1 MANTVNILGFAN
13 TFGDWVVATN
23 ADSNE
28 INSIGKYDW
37 TKDSGTLI
45 LNGTGTSLTVGNN
58 AIVAGQLQV
67 TGTSSSATIDNNLTV
82 GKQVYFTNTTQS
94 LVSSGRITSN
104 GTIFATNTG
113 TSLSVSNNSTLAGTL
128 TVSGT
133 TIISNTIN
141 VLGAATLQNSL
152 SVGAGALI
160 TGNTS
165 ITGNTY
171 TSFLTSNNR
180 INAGQLSVTSNGDF
194 GGSIIATVSAVV
206 NGYDVISYILGAFT
220 QANSA
225 YGSQNVT
232 GTYANSAYYTANSAQ
247 LYANGAFLKANSAY
261 GSQNTTGT
269 YANSAYEAA
278 NSAGVYANG
287 AFLKANSAY
296 GSQNTTGTYANAA
309 FLFANNLQSGAQTFN
324 NMTLT
329 GTSLTAT
336 NAIGAFQSLTTSA
349 SLAVGGSFVL
359 NGTVVYTTN
368 NFVINANTNTPII
381 SYFSVNRGTA
391 NNQPNGIP
399 NANAS
404 IRWNESNKYF
414 DIVDVNN
421 GTQYSQIMTANMIS
435 DSTTST
441 STATV
446 PTNKV
451 LTGAFTQANAAFTQ
465 ANSAYG
471 SQNTTGTYANSAY
484 LAANNANANAIT
496 SGAYA
501 NSAFG
506 AANTAAL
513 SAAPAFTQA
522 NGAFTQANAAFIFAN
537 SSSST
542 LSSSI
547 TAAGSYANSGYYTAN
562 VAYVN
567 ALTADSKAVTAGS
580 YANSAFLVAN
590 NAATSAA
597 ASYANSAFITANNAL
612 PRTGG
617 TLSGDLGITGNL
629 FVNGTSS
636 YINVSTFQT
645 VDSLIE
651 LAANN
656 LSDTID
662 IGFYGQYASVGTK
675 YAGLVRKAGS
685 SYFLFQDITSNP
697 TSNSVGTISY
707 ANYGTLNANISAGQ
721 ITSSQ
726 PIPVTSGGTGVT
738 SSTGT
743 GNAVLSSGFTI
754 TSGTINSTTIN
765 TSTLVGPAL
774 GTPISGNLSNC
785 TFPTLNQNTSGTAAG
800 LSATLAVAS
809 GGTGVTSSTG
819 TGSVVLSSGFTITSG
834 TINSTTIN
842 SPSLVTPALGTPSS
856 GNLSNCTFPTLNQ
869 NTTGNAATAT
879 NATNATNVTGVS
891 GTLGYSTSGITVGT
905 SAQAGPMVQ
914 STGGGAAVL
923 SFHRPGS
930 YAINMGLDTD
940 NSFKWGGWSNGGNT
954 FRMQVDASGNLTA
967 AGIMYAV
974 QFSGSGAGLTN
985 IPGANVTG
993 TVGDCS
999 RFSATNQDSQFNS
1012 IGIGTGA
1019 PGGGNLR
1026 ASGNIT
1032 AYYSDNRL
1040 KTKLGNITGALSKV
1054 KSLNGFYY
1062 EANQT
1067 AQDLGYEVKRE
1078 VGVSAQEVQLIL
1090 PEIVSPAPIDAQ
1102 YLTID
1107 YERLV
1112 PLLIEAIKELSD
1124 QVEELKA
1131 KLP

>member
-13 TFGDWVVATN
+13 TFGDWIVATN

-45 LNGTGTSLTVGNN
+45 LNGAGTSLSVGNN
-58 AIVAGQLQV
+58 AIISGQLQV

-82 GKQVYFTNTTQS
+82 GKQVYFTNTSQS
-94 LVSSGRITSN
+94 LVASGTITSN

-113 TSLSVSNNSTLAGTL
+113 TSLSVSNNSTLGGTL
-128 TVSGT
+128 AVSGT
-133 TIISNTIN
+133 TTISNTIN
-141 VLGAATLQNSL
+141 VLGATTLQNSL
-152 SVGAGALI
+152 TVGAGAGI
-160 TGNTS
+160 TGNVS

-180 INAGQLSVTSNGDF
+180 INAGQLTVTSNGNF
-194 GGSIIATVSAVV
+194 GGSIIAATSAVV
-206 NGYDVISYILGAFT
+206 NGYDIIAYILGAFT

-225 YGSQNVT
+225 YGSQNTT
-232 GTYANSAYYTANSAQ
+232 GIYSNSAFSFANSSY
-247 LYANGAFLKANSAY
+247 
-261 GSQNTTGT
+261 
-269 YANSAYEAA
+269 
-278 NSAGVYANG
+278 
-287 AFLKANSAY
+287 
-296 GSQNTTGTYANAA
+296 
-309 FLFANNLQSGAQTFN
+309 LFANNLQSGAQTIN

-329 GTSLTAT
+329 GSSLSAT
-336 NAIGAFQSLTTSA
+336 NAVGAFQSLTTSG
-349 SLAVGGSFVL
+349 SVTVGGSFVL

-368 NFVINANTNTPII
+368 NFVINANTNTPVI

-391 NNQPNGIP
+391 NNQPTGIP
-399 NANAS
+399 NANAT
-404 IRWNESNKYF
+404 IRWYETGKYF
-414 DIVDVNN
+414 DILDVNN

-441 STATV
+441 STTTV

-451 LTGAFTQANAAFTQ
+451 LTGAFIQANAAFSAANTAALSAQPAFTQ
-465 ANSAYG
+465 ANSAYQ

-501 NSAFG
+501 NSAFS

-513 SAAPAFTQA
+513 SAQPAFI
-522 NGAFTQANAAFIFAN
+522 QANAAYTQAN
-537 SSSST
+537 
-542 LSSSI
+542 
-547 TAAGSYANSGYYTAN
+547 TATT
-562 VAYVN
+562 N
-567 ALTADSKAVTAGS
+567 AATADTKAVTAGS
-580 YANSAFLVAN
+580 YANSAF
-590 NAATSAA
+590 T
-597 ASYANSAFITANNAL
+597 TANNAL

-617 TLSGDLGITGNL
+617 TLSGDLGVTGNL

-675 YAGLVRKAGS
+675 YAGLVRSAAS
-685 SYFLFQDITSNP
+685 NFYLFQGIATNP
-697 TSNSVGTISY
+697 TSNSVGAIAF
-707 ANYGTLNANISAGQ
+707 ANYGTLNANIAAGQ

-726 PIPVTSGGTGVT
+726 PLPVTSGGTGVT
-738 SSTGT
+738 TSTGT
-743 GNAVLSSGFTI
+743 GSNVLSTSPSISSPTFTTPI
-754 TSGTINSTTIN
+754 
-765 TSTLVGPAL
+765 L
-774 GTPISGNLSNC
+774 GTPQSGNLSNC
-785 TFPTLNQNTSGTAAG
+785 TFPTLNQNTTGTAAG
-800 LSATLAVAS
+800 LSSTLAVAS

-819 TGSVVLSSGFTITSG
+819 TGSVVLS
-834 TINSTTIN
+834 N
-842 SPSLVTPALGTPSS
+842 SPSLTSPSLTTPTLGTPAS

-869 NTTGNAATAT
+869 NT
-879 NATNATNVTGVS
+879 S
-891 GTLGYSTSGITVGT
+891 GTAGGLSGTPNITVGT
-905 SAQAGPMVQ
+905 
-914 STGGGAAVL
+914 
-923 SFHRPGS
+923 
-930 YAINMGLDTD
+930 I
-940 NSFKWGGWSNGGNT
+940 NGGNSQLNSLGINT
-954 FRMQVDASGNLTA
+954 ASSGTA
-967 AGIMYAV
+967 GEI
-974 QFSGSGAGLTN
+974 
-985 IPGANVTG
+985 
-993 TVGDCS
+993 
-999 RFSATNQDSQFNS
+999 RAT
-1012 IGIGTGA
+1012 
-1019 PGGGNLR
+1019 
-1026 ASGNIT
+1026 GNIT
-1032 AYYSDNRL
+1032 AYYSDDRL
-1040 KTKLGNITGALSKV
+1040 KTKLGNITGALSKI
-1054 KSLNGFYY
+1054 KTLNGFYY

-1067 AQDLGYEVKRE
+1067 AQDLGYKVRRE
-1078 VGVSAQEVQLIL
+1078 VGVSAQEVQSIL

>member
-13 TFGDWVVATN
+13 TFGDWIVATN

-45 LNGTGTSLTVGNN
+45 LNGAGTSLTVGNN
-58 AIVAGQLQV
+58 AIIVGQLQV

-94 LVSSGRITSN
+94 LVASGTVTSN

-113 TSLSVSNNSTLAGTL
+113 TSLSVSNNSTLGGTL

-133 TIISNTIN
+133 TTISNTIN

-160 TGNTS
+160 TGNVS

-171 TSFLTSNNR
+171 TSFLTANNR
-180 INAGQLSVTSNGDF
+180 LNTGQLTVTSNGNF
-194 GGSIIATVSAVV
+194 GGSIVVTSSAVV
-206 NGYDVISYILGAFT
+206 NGYDIISYILGAFT

-232 GTYANSAYYTANSAQ
+232 GTYANSAYLAANSAS
-247 LYANGAFLKANSAY
+247 LYANGAFVQANAAY
-261 GSQNTTGT
+261 VSQNTTGT
-269 YANSAYEAA
+269 YANS
-278 NSAGVYANG
+278 
-287 AFLKANSAY
+287 
-296 GSQNTTGTYANAA
+296 A
-309 FLFANNLQSGAQTFN
+309 FLFANNLQSGAQTHN

-336 NAIGAFQSLTTSA
+336 NAIGAFQSLTTSG
-349 SLAVGGSFVL
+349 SVTVGGSFVL
-359 NGTVVYTTN
+359 NGTVIYTTN

-404 IRWNESNKYF
+404 IRWNESSKYW

-451 LTGAFTQANAAFTQ
+451 LTGAFIQANAA
-465 ANSAYG
+465 Y
-471 SQNTTGTYANSAY
+471 
-484 LAANNANANAIT
+484 
-496 SGAYA
+496 
-501 NSAFG
+501 G

-513 SAAPAFTQA
+513 SAAPAFIQA
-522 NGAFTQANAAFIFAN
+522 NGAFSQANAAFTFAN

-547 TAAGSYANSGYYTAN
+547 TAAGSYANSAFTTAN

-567 ALTADSKAVTAGS
+567 AQTADSKAVTSGS
-580 YANSAFLVAN
+580 YANSAF
-590 NAATSAA
+590 T
-597 ASYANSAFITANNAL
+597 TANNAL
-612 PRTGG
+612 PKTGG

-675 YAGLVRKAGS
+675 YTGLVRTAGS
-685 SYFLFQDITSNP
+685 SYFLFQGITSNP
-697 TSNSVGTISY
+697 TSNSVGTITY
-707 ANYGTLNANISAGQ
+707 ANYGTLNANIAAGQ

-726 PIPVTSGGTGVT
+726 PLPVTSGGTGVT
-738 SSTGT
+738 TSTG
-743 GNAVLSSGFTI
+743 S
-754 TSGTINSTTIN
+754 
-765 TSTLVGPAL
+765 
-774 GTPISGNLSNC
+774 
-785 TFPTLNQNTSGTAAG
+785 
-800 LSATLAVAS
+800 
-809 GGTGVTSSTG
+809 
-819 TGSVVLSSGFTITSG
+819 GSVVLSTSP
-834 TINSTTIN
+834 TLTTPI
-842 SPSLVTPALGTPSS
+842 LGTPQS

-869 NTTGNAATAT
+869 NTTGTAA
-879 NATNATNVTGVS
+879 GLS
-891 GTLGYSTSGITVGT
+891 GSPNITVGDIQSNRAGT
-905 SAQAGPMVQ
+905 PTQGIVFLGNAGTHYLFWDGTNYVMPNANLYVNGVQAVTNSGTWAINISGSAASLSATLAVGSGGTGVTT
-914 STGGGAAVL
+914 STGSGSNVL
-923 SFHRPGS
+923 STSPTLTTPILG
-930 YAINMGLDTD
+930 TP
-940 NSFKWGGWSNGGNT
+940 T
-954 FRMQVDASGNLTA
+954 SGNLANCTFPTLNQNTTGTA
-967 AGIMYAV
+967 YNITQYSINQNLSTTSGVTFDSVSTAGTVSAV
-974 QFSGSGAGLTN
+974 TVPGAGRGLCVRAPAGDASSAILQFTNNAVSAQWGAISTPSSGVMNISASSGLTC
-985 IPGANVTG
+985 
-993 TVGDCS
+993 D
-999 RFSATNQDSQFNS
+999 
-1012 IGIGTGA
+1012 
-1019 PGGGNLR
+1019 
-1026 ASGNIT
+1026 GNIT
-1032 AYYSDNRL
+1032 AYSDVRI
-1040 KTKLGNITGALSKV
+1040 KTNITKIGDALNKV
-1054 KSLNGFYY
+1054 GQLNGYTFDRTDT
-1062 EANQT
+1062 ETARQT
-1067 AQDLGYEVKRE
+1067 
-1078 VGVSAQEVQLIL
+1078 GVIAQEVLKVL
-1090 PEIVSPAPIDAQ
+1090 PEAVTELNDENKT
-1102 YLTID
+1102 LTVA
-1107 YERLV
+1107 YGNMMGLM
-1112 PLLIEAIKELSD
+1112 IEAIKELRE

>member
-113 TSLSVSNNSTLAGTL
+113 ISLSVSNNSTLAGTL

-206 NGYDVISYILGAFT
+206 DGYDVISYILGAFT

-329 GTSLTAT
+329 GSSLSAT

-349 SLAVGGSFVL
+349 SLTVGGSFVL

-441 STATV
+441 STTTV

-471 SQNTTGTYANSAY
+471 SQNVTGTYANSAY

-501 NSAFG
+501 NSAFS

-513 SAAPAFTQA
+513 SAAPAFLQA
-522 NGAFTQANAAFIFAN
+522 NGAFLQANAAFIFAN
-537 SSSST
+537 SVINSHNT
-542 LSSSI
+542 SI
-547 TAAGSYANSGYYTAN
+547 A
-562 VAYVN
+562 
-567 ALTADSKAVTAGS
+567 TADSKAVTAGS

-869 NTTGNAATAT
+869 NTTGNAAGLSSTLAV
-879 NATNATNVTGVS
+879 ASGGTGVTSSTGTGSVVLSNSPSLTSPSLTTPTLGTPASGNLSNCTFPTLNQNTS
-891 GTLGYSTSGITVGT
+891 GTAGGLSGNPNITVGT
-905 SAQAGPMVQ
+905 
-914 STGGGAAVL
+914 
-923 SFHRPGS
+923 
-930 YAINMGLDTD
+930 I
-940 NSFKWGGWSNGGNT
+940 NGGNSQLNSLGINT
-954 FRMQVDASGNLTA
+954 ASSGTA
-967 AGIMYAV
+967 GEI
-974 QFSGSGAGLTN
+974 
-985 IPGANVTG
+985 
-993 TVGDCS
+993 
-999 RFSATNQDSQFNS
+999 RAT
-1012 IGIGTGA
+1012 
-1019 PGGGNLR
+1019 
-1026 ASGNIT
+1026 GNIT

-1040 KTKLGNITGALSKV
+1040 KTKLGNITDALSKV

-1067 AQDLGYEVKRE
+1067 AQDLGYKVKRE
-1078 VGVSAQEVQLIL
+1078 VGVSAQEVQSIL